1 MPVDADPIDAALA
14 RGDVAAAVALA
25 RAALAAG
32 DDDPFVRNL
41 VAWQLV
47 NAGDAAAAEALVRAG
62 LGVPPHDPGLLSTLG
77 LALRR
82 QLRFSE
88 ALQAFDAAIAVAPDY
103 ATAWLE
109 RGFTLHQGNSL
120 RLADASYRQAAALD
134 PQQAPAFAGVAAI
147 AATRGETAVARDFA
161 GKALAIDPANAV
173 AHCAVA
179 RCDIAVGGA
188 EAAAARL
195 QQVLA
200 TPELTAENRSAAA
213 SLLGD
218 GLAKLGRP
226 AAAHDAYAAAKA
238 DLLARFP
245 HLANAERPYQVAQR
259 LVEQVQAGAGQW
271 PMETGTATRGHA
283 FLLGF
288 PRSGTTLIETILASI
303 PGVEALEELPTLAA
317 AEAAFLRPAQ
327 GLAALA
333 AADAE
338 ALAALR
344 AAYWQR
350 VADFGADPAARLFV
364 DMDPMKTLH
373 LPLIGRLFGAAAIIV
388 MRRDPRDVVLSCFRQ
403 NFAAS
408 PMALEF
414 MTLDRTA
421 AFYDTMMRLQRE
433 CLARLPNPVLE
444 LRYEELVADFDGV
457 TQRMCAFLGLPW
469 SAGLRDFGDTAR
481 RRDVSTASV
490 GQVRQGLYDG
500 GGQWRRFEA
509 EMAPVLPVLQ
519 PWVDAFGYQ

>member
-1 MPVDADPIDAALA
+1 MSDADPIDAALA

-25 RAALAAG
+25 RAALAGG
-32 DDDPFVRNL
+32 DSDPFVRNL
-41 VAWQLV
+41 VAWQLA
-47 NAGDAAAAEALVRAG
+47 NDGDPAAAEALVRAG
-62 LGVPPHDPGLLSTLG
+62 LGPPPHDPGLLSTLG

-88 ALQAFDAAIAVAPDY
+88 ALQAFDAAIAVAPAY

-120 RLADASYRQAAALD
+120 RLAEASYRQAAALD

-147 AATRGETAVARDFA
+147 AAAQGEAAVARDFA
-161 GKALAIDPANAV
+161 ARALAIDAGNAV
-173 AHCAVA
+173 AHCAIA
-179 RCDIAVGGA
+179 RCDIAAGDA

-195 QQVLA
+195 QQLLA
-200 TPELTAENRSAAA
+200 APALTPENRSAAA

-218 GLAKLGRP
+218 ALARLGKP
-226 AAAHDAYAAAKA
+226 AAAQDAYLAAKA
-238 DLLARFP
+238 DLLLRFP
-245 HLANAERPYQVAQR
+245 HLATAERPYRIAQR
-259 LVEQVQAGAGQW
+259 LAEQLQAGAGPW
-271 PMETGTATRGHA
+271 PAVAQAERRGHA

-303 PGVEALEELPTLAA
+303 PGVEALEEMPTLAA
-317 AEAAFLRPAQ
+317 AESAYLRPPN
-327 GLAALA
+327 GLATLALA
-333 AADAE
+333 DPETLADM
-338 ALAALR
+338 R

-350 VADFGADPAARLFV
+350 VADFGVGPAPRLFV

-373 LPLIGRLFGAAAIIV
+373 LPLIGRLFGAASIIV

-414 MTLDRTA
+414 TTLGRAA
-421 AFYDTMMRLQRE
+421 AFYDTMMQLQRE
-433 CLARLPNPVLE
+433 CLARLPNPVFD

-457 TQRMCAFLGLPW
+457 TQRLCGFLGLPW
-469 SAGLRDFGDTAR
+469 SAGLRDFADTAR

-490 GQVRQGLYDG
+490 GQVRRGLYDG

-509 EMAPVLPVLQ
+509 EMAPVLPLLQ
-519 PWVDAFGYQ
+519 PWVAAFGYQ